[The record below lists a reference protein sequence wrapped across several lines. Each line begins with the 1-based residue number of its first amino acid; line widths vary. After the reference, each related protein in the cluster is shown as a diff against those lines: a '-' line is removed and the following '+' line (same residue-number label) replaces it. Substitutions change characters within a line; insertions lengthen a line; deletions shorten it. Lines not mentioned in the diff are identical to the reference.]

1 MLDRFYLIVDSTQHL
16 QAFLD
21 EGLRTVQLRIKDCST
36 AEQEA
41 SIRSEIR
48 VAKKLCDQF
57 DCQLI
62 INDYWQIAIDEGC
75 DAVHLGQEDL
85 DTADIEHIKQRG
97 IKYGSVSYTHLT
109 LPTKA

>member
-48 VAKKLCDQF
+48 LAKKLCDRF
-57 DCQLI
+57 DLSLI
-62 INDYWQIAIDEGC
+62 
-75 DAVHLGQEDL
+75 
-85 DTADIEHIKQRG
+85 HI
-97 IKYGSVSYTHLT
+97 
-109 LPTKA
+109 